1 MRSLQSEIEQRGAR
15 IFELV
20 DRHPES
26 LFSKAGFYQRMM
38 ALSMRDE
45 QFKVQMFRF
54 VDVLPSL
61 RKSDDI
67 VQHLEEYFAGMRNG
81 FAPVI
86 QTGVRV
92 ARIVPWVS
100 AFILRRNVSGMA
112 RQFIAGKNCG
122 DVMKTLRRRR
132 AEKIGFTVDL
142 LGEAVLSE
150 KEADEYAARCL
161 DLLECLARETQGW
174 TDPLGKNS
182 ELFPVVN
189 LSVKISA
196 LYSQM
201 NPADPTDAIAHLAP
215 KLRPILRRARE
226 LGAFINFDMESYAH
240 KNITLELFKTTIGEG
255 EFKDW
260 PDAGIVIQAYL
271 RDAETDLRNLIDW
284 GRARGTRFTVRLVKG
299 AYWDYETI
307 KSRQNGWHCPVY
319 FQKPESDVN
328 FEALSRVLLE
338 NESIVTAAFGS
349 HNVRSIAHAQALADE
364 LGIDRS
370 RFEFQLLYGMAGPI
384 KHALVEMGYR
394 VREYCPVG
402 ELLPGMSYLVRRL
415 LENTSN
421 EGFLRAKF
429 SENVSAKELLRD
441 PKELVRQNRANL
453 PEATIPAITE
463 DRHHKNGASIESPPG
478 DIYENSPLVNFV
490 YQESQ
495 EKMRTALREV
505 RNRFGEKY
513 PLVIGGEKVWTD
525 KLTPSVNPS
534 APKEVVGYVAEA
546 GIPEAERAVN
556 AARAAF
562 DKWSRTPFEERA
574 RLLEGAAAIMDRRRH
589 ELSALEVFEVG
600 KPWAEADGDIREAM
614 DFCRF
619 YAERMRQIGRPRLT
633 QHVPG
638 EESYQHYWP
647 RGVALVIA
655 PWNFPIAIL
664 CGMVSAAL
672 VTGNTVIMKPSEQ
685 SIICGVM
692 LIEIFKEAGVPP
704 GVLNFLSGRGSV
716 IGAHLVDH
724 KDVDLI
730 AFTGSREVGLRIW
743 ESAGITRPGQRELKH
758 VICEMGGKNPVI
770 IDSDADLDE
779 AIVDSIYSAFG
790 YQGQKCSALSRLILL
805 EENYDRVMERLLSA
819 ARSLRVGNPEE
830 PGIMI
835 GPVID
840 EAAYRRILDYI
851 EIGKSEATL
860 AYQAKEVPPE
870 GYFIPP
876 TIFTGV
882 KPNMRI
888 AREEIFGP
896 VLSVIKVRDLDEAFE
911 VANGTDYALTAG
923 FFSRSP
929 ANIDRAK
936 AEIEA
941 GNVYI
946 NRSCTGAVVGRHPF
960 GGFKMSGGGTKA
972 GGADYLLQ
980 FLLPRV
986 VTENVTRHG
995 FAPEETPEYRDEF
1008 LWPKR

>member
-1 MRSLQSEIEQRGAR
+1 MSSLQREIEARGER
-15 IFELV
+15 IFTLV
-20 DRHPES
+20 DQHPES

-45 QFKVQMFRF
+45 HFKVQMFRF
-54 VDVLPSL
+54 VEVLPSL
-61 RKSDDI
+61 RKSGDI

-86 QTGVRV
+86 RTGVRV
-92 ARIVPWVS
+92 ARVVPWIS

-112 RQFIAGKNCG
+112 RQFIAGKNCQ
-122 DVMKTLRRRR
+122 DVMKTLRKRR
-132 AEKIGFTVDL
+132 ARKIGFTVDL
-142 LGEAVLSE
+142 LGEAIVSE
-150 KEADEYAARCL
+150 KEADEYAERCL
-161 DLLECLARETQGW
+161 DLLDCLARETRGW
-174 TDPLGKNS
+174 TDPLEKNS
-182 ELFPVVN
+182 GLFPVVN

-201 NPADPTDAIAHLAP
+201 NPADPADAIAHLAP
-215 KLRPILRRARE
+215 KLRPILSRARE

-240 KNITLELFKTTIGEG
+240 KNITLELFKTIFTEA

-260 PDAGIVIQAYL
+260 PHAGIVIQAYL
-271 RDAETDLRNLIDW
+271 RDAETDLRSLIDW

-307 KSRQNGWHCPVY
+307 KSRQNGWNCPVY

-349 HNVRSIAHAQALADE
+349 HNVRSIAHAQAFADE

-384 KHALVEMGYR
+384 KRALVEMGYR

-402 ELLPGMSYLVRRL
+402 ELLPGMSYFVRRL

-429 SENVSAKELLRD
+429 SENVSAEELLRD
-441 PKELVRQNRANL
+441 PKELVRQNRAQL
-453 PEATIPAITE
+453 PETTIPAITE

-546 GIPEAERAVN
+546 GIPEAERAVK
-556 AARAAF
+556 AARTAF
-562 DKWSRTPFEERA
+562 DKWSRTPSEERA
-574 RLLEGAAAIMDRRRH
+574 RLLERAAAIMDRRRY

-600 KPWAEADGDIREAM
+600 KPWAEADGDIREAV

-619 YAERMRQIGRPRLT
+619 YAGQMRQIGRPRLT

-685 SIICGVM
+685 SIICGAM
-692 LIEIFKEAGVPP
+692 LMEIFQEAGVPA

-716 IGAHLVDH
+716 IGAHVVDH
-724 KDVDLI
+724 KDIDLI

-743 ESAGITRPGQRELKH
+743 ESAGKTLPGQRELKR
-758 VICEMGGKNPVI
+758 VVCEMGGKNPVI

-779 AIVDSIYSAFG
+779 AIVDSTYSAFG

-805 EENYDRVMERLLSA
+805 DENYDRVMERLLSGA
-819 ARSLRVGNPEE
+819 ASLRVGNPEE
-830 PGIMI
+830 PGMMV

-840 EAAYRRILDYI
+840 EAAYKRILEYI
-851 EIGKSEATL
+851 EIGKSEAIL

-876 TIFTGV
+876 TIFAGV

-896 VLSVIKVRDLDEAFE
+896 VLSVIKVRDLDEAFD

-929 ANIDRAK
+929 ANIERAK
-936 AEIEA
+936 AQIEA

-986 VTENVTRHG
+986 VTENIVRHG
-995 FAPEETPEYRDEF
+995 FAPEKTPEYRDEF

>member
-1 MRSLQSEIEQRGAR
+1 MRSLQSEIEQRGAH

-61 RKSDDI
+61 RKSGDI

-92 ARIVPWVS
+92 ARIVPWMS

-112 RQFIAGKNCG
+112 RQFIAGKNCE
-122 DVMKTLRRRR
+122 DVMKTLRKRR

-201 NPADPTDAIAHLAP
+201 DPADPTDAIAHLAP
-215 KLRPILRRARE
+215 KVRPILRRARE

-240 KNITLELFKTTIGEG
+240 KNITLELFKTTFGEG

-271 RDAETDLRNLIDW
+271 RDAEADLRNLIDW

-307 KSRQNGWHCPVY
+307 RSRQNGWRCPVY

-384 KHALVEMGYR
+384 KRALVEMGYR

-453 PEATIPAITE
+453 PEVTIPAITE

-495 EKMRTALREV
+495 EKMRSALREV

-546 GIPEAERAVN
+546 GIPEAERAVK

-574 RLLEGAAAIMDRRRH
+574 RLLEGAAAIMDRRRY

-619 YAERMRQIGRPRLT
+619 YAKQMRQIGRPRLT

-685 SIICGVM
+685 SIICGAILM
-692 LIEIFKEAGVPP
+692 EIFKEAGVPP

-819 ARSLRVGNPEE
+819 VGSLRVGNPEE
-830 PGIMI
+830 PGIMV

-896 VLSVIKVRDLDEAFE
+896 VLSVIKVGDLDEAFE

-946 NRSCTGAVVGRHPF
+946 NRSCTGAIVGRHPF

-986 VTENVTRHG
+986 VIENVTRHG
-995 FAPEETPEYRDEF
+995 FAPEKTPEYRDEF
-1008 LWPKR
+1008 LWPQR

>member
-1 MRSLQSEIEQRGAR
+1 MSSLQREIEARGER
-15 IFELV
+15 IFTLV
-20 DRHPES
+20 DQHPES

-45 QFKVQMFRF
+45 HFKVQMFRF
-54 VDVLPSL
+54 VEVLPSL
-61 RKSDDI
+61 RKSGDI

-86 QTGVRV
+86 RTGVRV
-92 ARIVPWVS
+92 ARVVPWIS

-112 RQFIAGKNCG
+112 RQFIAGKNCQ
-122 DVMKTLRRRR
+122 DVMKPLRKRR
-132 AEKIGFTVDL
+132 ARKIGFTVDL
-142 LGEAVLSE
+142 LGEAIVSE
-150 KEADEYAARCL
+150 KEADEYAERCL
-161 DLLECLARETQGW
+161 DLLDCLARETRGW
-174 TDPLGKNS
+174 TNPLEKNS
-182 ELFPVVN
+182 GLFPVVN

-201 NPADPTDAIAHLAP
+201 NPADPADAIAHLAP
-215 KLRPILRRARE
+215 KLRPILSRARE

-240 KNITLELFKTTIGEG
+240 KNITLELFKTIFTEA

-260 PDAGIVIQAYL
+260 PHAGIVIQAYL
-271 RDAETDLRNLIDW
+271 RDAETDLRSLIDW

-307 KSRQNGWHCPVY
+307 KSRQNGWNCPVY

-349 HNVRSIAHAQALADE
+349 HNVRSIAHAQAFADE

-384 KHALVEMGYR
+384 KRALVEMGYR

-402 ELLPGMSYLVRRL
+402 ELLPGMSYFVRRL

-429 SENVSAKELLRD
+429 SENVSAEELLRD
-441 PKELVRQNRANL
+441 PKELVRQNRAQL
-453 PEATIPAITE
+453 PETTIPAITE

-505 RNRFGEKY
+505 HNRFGEKY

-546 GIPEAERAVN
+546 GIPEAERAVK
-556 AARAAF
+556 AARTAF
-562 DKWSRTPFEERA
+562 DKWSRTPSEERA
-574 RLLEGAAAIMDRRRH
+574 RLLERAAAIMDRRRY

-600 KPWAEADGDIREAM
+600 KPWAEADGDIREAV

-619 YAERMRQIGRPRLT
+619 YAGQMRQIGRPRLT

-685 SIICGVM
+685 SIICGAM
-692 LIEIFKEAGVPP
+692 LMEIFQEAGVPA

-724 KDVDLI
+724 KDIDLI

-743 ESAGITRPGQRELKH
+743 ESAGKTLPGQRELKR
-758 VICEMGGKNPVI
+758 VVCEMGGKNPVI

-779 AIVDSIYSAFG
+779 AIVDSTYSAFG

-805 EENYDRVMERLLSA
+805 DENYDRVMERLLSGA
-819 ARSLRVGNPEE
+819 ASLRVGNPEE
-830 PGIMI
+830 PGMMV

-840 EAAYRRILDYI
+840 EAAYKRILEYI
-851 EIGKSEATL
+851 EIGKSEAIL

-876 TIFTGV
+876 TIFAGV

-896 VLSVIKVRDLDEAFE
+896 VLSVIKVRDLDEAFD

-929 ANIDRAK
+929 ANIERAK
-936 AEIEA
+936 AQIEA

-986 VTENVTRHG
+986 VTENIVRHG
-995 FAPEETPEYRDEF
+995 FAPEKTPEYRDEF